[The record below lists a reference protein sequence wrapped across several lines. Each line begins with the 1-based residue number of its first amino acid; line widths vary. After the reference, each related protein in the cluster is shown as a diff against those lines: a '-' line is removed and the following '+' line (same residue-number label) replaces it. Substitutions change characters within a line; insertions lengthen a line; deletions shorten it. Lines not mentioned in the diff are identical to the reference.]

1 MAWDPCLQTA
11 PASACKHCPGKE
23 LTERADGSDH
33 DVHAAEDAYS
43 RLPADSHAATDMGEP
58 EETLVKHAVISGP
71 SPTSAGTER
80 PENGLSDFGENATAP
95 STQLS
100 VETEARV
107 ESVLIP
113 ESTQASDG
121 GALLELGDSEQPTAP
136 IRG

>member
-1 MAWDPCLQTA
+1 
-11 PASACKHCPGKE
+11 
-23 LTERADGSDH
+23 
-33 DVHAAEDAYS
+33 
-43 RLPADSHAATDMGEP
+43 MGEP

-100 VETEARV
+100 VDSEARA

-113 ESTQASDG
+113 ETTQASDG